1 MRTLRSLLV
10 LGTVLSFGTACPKD
24 DMGSAGEKLVRPD
37 ASTANVVKIS
47 STTRPGEKI
56 ACAKIID
63 PVAFA
68 PMIGEAEVT
77 LQDGTAGGEQEATS
91 VCSIRKTGK
100 VLSEKEQE
108 RLQTQTGFKL
118 GVQAGDEI
126 CQLRMFCAY
135 HYDIADAKKQM
146 EAQGQ
151 ICTSEIG
158 DLTCVNKVQ
167 AGAEYRHVVTVLDG
181 ESKCRYVV
189 SPTTITEEAPVK
201 ACAKAFTELITV
213 EKIKAP

>member
-10 LGTVLSFGTACPKD
+10 AGTLALAACPKD

-37 ASTANVVKIS
+37 ASTANVVRIV
-47 STTRPGEKI
+47 STTKPGEKI
-56 ACAKIID
+56 ACDKIID
-63 PVAFA
+63 PAKFA

-77 LQDGTAGGEQEATS
+77 LEDGTAKGEQEATS

-100 VLSEKEQE
+100 VLSAKEQE

-135 HYDIADAKKQM
+135 HYDIADAKQKM

-151 ICTSEIG
+151 TCNSEIG
-158 DLTCVNKVQ
+158 DLTCVQQVQ
-167 AGAEYRHVVTVLDG
+167 AGADYRHVVTVLDG
-181 ESKCRYVV
+181 ETKCRYVI
-189 SPTTITEEAPVK
+189 SPTTITEEAPMK
-201 ACAKAFTELITV
+201 ACAKAFTELITI
-213 EKIKAP
+213 EGIKGS